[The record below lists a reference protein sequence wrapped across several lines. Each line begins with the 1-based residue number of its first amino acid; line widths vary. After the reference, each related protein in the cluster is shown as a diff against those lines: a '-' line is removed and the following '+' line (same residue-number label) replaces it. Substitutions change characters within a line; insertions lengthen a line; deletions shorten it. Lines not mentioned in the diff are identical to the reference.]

1 MKVAKETIVSRTGNY
16 AVLKITHDALG
27 YLYFNMADGIDGD
40 LDSTVASVLSL
51 AEKSNKEKYRSIEV
65 TKDVE
70 PDLDIGNLLATDLQ
84 PVDGQE
90 FR

>member
-1 MKVAKETIVSRTGNY
+1 M
-16 AVLKITHDALG
+16 
-27 YLYFNMADGIDGD
+27 DGD

-51 AEKSNKEKYRSIEV
+51 AEKGNKEKYRSIEV
-65 TKDVE
+65 TRDVE